1 MEAIERRHQAESRT
15 RQSAA
20 GLLTAAAIWR
30 TSVWSLAPG
39 SGSACWWI
47 IPLCAVPGVL
57 MALAASSALKC
68 SGVQTLPEAFR
79 KMLGRRGAS
88 LWKATLALLLLAE
101 ALMMMTALITFFTRG
116 IGTQGT
122 PLTLALLSGGVLI
135 ACMHRDGLPRGIFL
149 VRWVLVG
156 AGLIAA
162 VDALLMARWDH
173 IFPIGGEGAEVN
185 MSALL
190 SGSGMAWPL
199 TLFHQ
204 EQRRHLTKSALPLT
218 LAAGVV
224 FPVAL
229 LLMFPHEWLLN
240 LQNAPEKFTAIIR
253 HLHPGVHT
261 LCQCLWMLMLF
272 LGCGVSLHHVSELAD
287 GENRFPWLP
296 WLLVAATSAS
306 QAADACALVAV
317 LRPMIV
323 FGWMIPA
330 FLLLILLLVSFFK
343 RERGRKGG

>member
-1 MEAIERRHQAESRT
+1 M
-15 RQSAA
+15 
-20 GLLTAAAIWR
+20 
-30 TSVWSLAPG
+30 
-39 SGSACWWI
+39 
-47 IPLCAVPGVL
+47 
-57 MALAASSALKC
+57 
-68 SGVQTLPEAFR
+68 
-79 KMLGRRGAS
+79 
-88 LWKATLALLLLAE
+88 
-101 ALMMMTALITFFTRG
+101 
-116 IGTQGT
+116 
-122 PLTLALLSGGVLI
+122 
-135 ACMHRDGLPRGIFL
+135 
-149 VRWVLVG
+149 RWVLVG

-240 LQNAPEKFTAIIR
+240 LQNAPENFTAIIR